1 MRVWRHLDVI
11 LILYERRA
19 AQLRVKGLLIDPG
32 LCVAAHRQLDVFF
45 KFKLWQRCRQ
55 LTPLV
60 FVVYLL
66 LHKLLDYFTLLI
78 CRGAG
83 SYAQWVA

>member
-11 LILYERRA
+11 LILNERRA

-45 KFKLWQRCRQ
+45 KFKLWQ
-55 LTPLV
+55 
-60 FVVYLL
+60 
-66 LHKLLDYFTLLI
+66 
-78 CRGAG
+78 
-83 SYAQWVA
+83 